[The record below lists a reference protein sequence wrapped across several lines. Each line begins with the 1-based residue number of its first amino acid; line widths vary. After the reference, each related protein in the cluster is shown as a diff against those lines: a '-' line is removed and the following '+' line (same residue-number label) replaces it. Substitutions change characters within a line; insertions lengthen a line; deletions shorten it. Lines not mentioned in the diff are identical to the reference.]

1 MLADHGRTSGR
12 LLVLIDYRD
21 RLGVCPPGRGS
32 PDGRR
37 TGQAIALL
45 FRPHRGRG
53 PASTHGCLMRPQPGP
68 RSPVPAAP
76 LRLLGLLL
84 PLSCARSVL
93 SLRP

>member
-37 TGQAIALL
+37 TGQAITFL
-45 FRPHRGRG
+45 FRLWGFNS
-53 PASTHGCLMRPQPGP
+53 ASSSMTWAGT
-68 RSPVPAAP
+68 
-76 LRLLGLLL
+76 
-84 PLSCARSVL
+84 ARS
-93 SLRP
+93 R